1 MLIENPI
8 KQDCSFNVW
17 YVITVVA
24 FMILSNIDEVNKYF
38 IWIKPL
44 PVLLLILKLHSVR
57 SANKSVFFIEIGLS
71 FGMIGDILLEIS
83 GSKTYFYIGV
93 AAFLLGHFC
102 YIIAFLNAV
111 KLLQT
116 QTSTRSSVFF
126 AVVYAVIIAGALMT
140 NLHYIWKNV

>member
-1 MLIENPI
+1 MLIQNPI

-17 YVITVVA
+17 YVITVIA
-24 FMILSNIDEVNKYF
+24 YIILSNIDEVSKYF

-44 PVLLLILKLHSVR
+44 PVLLMILKLHSVR
-57 SANKSVFFIEIGLS
+57 EANKSVRFIETGLF

-83 GSKTYFYIGV
+83 GPKTYFYIGV
-93 AAFLLGHFC
+93 ASFLLGHLS
-102 YIIAFLNAV
+102 YIVAFLSAV

-116 QTSTRSSVFF
+116 QTSTRSSIFF
-126 AVVYAVIIAGALMT
+126 AMIYGILIVGAMMT